1 MNTRHATYS
10 AQTGFGLVELMI
22 SMLIGLFLL
31 GGMMTVFITNK
42 QAYRY
47 QQSQGSQHDH
57 ERLATVLFGHVLR
70 QTGHTPMNL
79 DALAGKAVALPAD
92 TTFATAGQAITGS
105 SGTHS
110 VSYKIK
116 TGTVSETFDNDSV
129 SIRYIGD
136 TGLVSCLGE
145 DVALNETRT
154 ETFALSNNVLRCS
167 SSDGTTT
174 ETRDL
179 IGDIHAP
186 PEQQLKVLGLRVLY
200 GIDSDGNGSVDL
212 YKRAADVTDWTTISA
227 IDMEITFQA
236 GLRRPQTTHFTTNLP
251 NLNGFI

>member
-1 MNTRHATYS
+1 MKTQQRLHTTQA
-10 AQTGFGLVELMI
+10 GFGLVELMI

-70 QTGHTPMNL
+70 QAGHTPMNL

-92 TTFATAGQAITGS
+92 ATFTTPGQAITGS
-105 SGTHS
+105 SATHS

-116 TGTVSETFDNDSV
+116 TGTVTETFDNDSV
-129 SIRYIGD
+129 TIRYIGD
-136 TGLVSCLGE
+136 SGLVSCLGQ

-167 SSDGTTT
+167 SNDGSSTDTV
-174 ETRDL
+174 DL

-186 PEQQLKVLGLRVLY
+186 QEQQLKVLGLRILY
-200 GIDSDGNGSVDL
+200 GIDSDNNGSIDL
-212 YKRAADVTDWTTISA
+212 YKRAADVADWTTISA
-227 IDMEITFQA
+227 IDMEITFQS

-251 NLNGFI
+251 NVNGFI

>member
-1 MNTRHATYS
+1 MTTQKTIPS
-10 AQTGFGLVELMI
+10 AQAGFGLVELMI

-47 QQSQGSQHDH
+47 QQSQGTQHDY

-70 QTGHTPMNL
+70 QTGFTPMNL

-92 TTFATAGQAITGS
+92 ATFTTPGQAITGS
-105 SGTHS
+105 SQTQRI
-110 VSYKIK
+110 SYRVQG
-116 TGTVSETFDNDSV
+116 GTVTDTFDNDSV

-136 TGLVSCLGE
+136 TGLVSCLGQ
-145 DVALNETRT
+145 DVAPNETRT
-154 ETFALSNNVLRCS
+154 ETFALNDEVLRCT
-167 SSDGTTT
+167 SDNGTST
-174 ETRDL
+174 ESRDL

-186 PEQQLKVLGLRVLY
+186 PEQQLKVLGLRILY
-200 GIDSDGNGSVDL
+200 GIDSDSDGSIDL
-212 YKRAADVTDWTTISA
+212 YKQASDVTDWTTISA
-227 IDMEITFQA
+227 IDMEITFQS
-236 GLRRPQTTHFTTNLP
+236 GLRRPQTTHFTTSLP